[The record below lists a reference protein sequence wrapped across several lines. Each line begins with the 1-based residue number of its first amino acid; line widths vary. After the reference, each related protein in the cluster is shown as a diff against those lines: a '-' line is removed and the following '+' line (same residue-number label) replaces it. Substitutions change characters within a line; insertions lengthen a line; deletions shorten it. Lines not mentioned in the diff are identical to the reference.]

1 MGLGAWL
8 LGNLG
13 ASAVCGAV
21 WAFAVEAGRGG
32 ILLVL
37 KGTGGGGM
45 AARTEGAVPRC
56 VTVICRVEELKAAKT
71 LRDHVGFALSFNLD
85 AESIYSFNVEY
96 GFCSR
101 GRRVKI
107 DDNEGPDLIA
117 FFHAVNAFYQRDFY
131 LKFFEDRFIKKGFA
145 DTSNENDEVFVL
157 IKLVSGVSNIVF
169 FQLFGDGT
177 EAINGFKVDENGV
190 SSIFC

>member
-1 MGLGAWL
+1 MGLGAWF

-71 LRDHVGFALSFNLD
+71 LRDHVGFALSFNLNS
-85 AESIYSFNVEY
+85 ESGYSFNGEY
-96 GFCSR
+96 GFYSR
-101 GRRVKI
+101 GKRIKI
-107 DDNEGPDLIA
+107 NDNEGPDLIA
-117 FFHAVNAFYQRDFY
+117 FFHAVNAFYRRDFH
-131 LKFFEDRFIKKGFA
+131 LKFFENRFVKKGFS
-145 DTSNENDEVFVL
+145 DTSNDNDEVCILVE
-157 IKLVSGVSNIVF
+157 LVSGVSNIVF
-169 FQLFGDGT
+169 LQFCCDGT
-177 EAINGFKVDENGV
+177 EAINGFRVDENGV